1 MKRIGIWGWWQGNNL
16 GDNWIKNTLKKIFP
30 YAVFIDTT
38 VLDFKDFDFIIC
50 GGGGLFIYDVISPW
64 NTYIG
69 EVPYG
74 MLGLGAEFPHKSN
87 ISLELAGKAEFF
99 LARDQ
104 YSLDCMHIS
113 NLERSYDIT
122 FASPLLWRNENEIDL
137 SKLYFIWRDGKEL
150 TNNKQFKEYIC
161 YKNVKDDWECLLRN
175 NFSEI
180 IQDDFQTSEANIQ
193 ERISQSGFII
203 SGRYH
208 GIIAAIQSGLPFIA
222 IDICPKIR
230 ALTKECGLDEYCIK
244 ISDIESIS
252 DLIQSA
258 KLNIQEIRKREK
270 LFCTQAVLTLQNQI
284 NIAKKKIFKRIK
296 PFRIIHYG
304 SYWMGNNDV
313 VNVMS
318 DDLINYSDVNKIN
331 LNIYEKADDRVK
343 AKISTPNGCICILDT
358 TQIAND
364 IEQFHP
370 DCLILNSGGLIL
382 EDDAF
387 HFAKKSGV
395 IVIGISL
402 SDPDVYPYNGQLYAH
417 KFDLFY
423 TNSKYAYENLYN
435 KRLVNIKLMP
445 FAASLRHHYYMP
457 HVEKIYDI
465 VIVGH
470 ARKNR
475 LEIVKK
481 LSKYFKVGTFGNG
494 WEESL
499 GEVHGIEHVKAI
511 NSGIIYLSFAGTVAG
526 YYNVKVG
533 LFEAMACNQVV
544 VTEYMEELKDYF
556 KIGEEILC
564 YHNEKELLEIMH
576 FYLSHIEERERIRKN
591 AYTRFLKDHTYERRW
606 EQVIEDIFK
615 LKEMIEG

>member
-104 YSLDCMHIS
+104 YSLDCMHVS

-150 TNNKQFKEYIC
+150 TDNKQFKEYIC

-244 ISDIESIS
+244 ISDIKSIS

-270 LFCTQAVLTLQNQI
+270 LFCIQAALTLQNQI

-358 TQIAND
+358 ARIAND

-370 DCLILNSGGLIL
+370 DFLILNSGGLIL

-511 NSGIIYLSFAGTVAG
+511 NSGTIYLSFAGTVAG